1 MPEEVGSRAAKQLF
15 EEVSRGG
22 AVDSTHQV
30 HCRQLMAPT
39 PDRRAT
45 ALHLTGCPSSDA
57 VICDRVTARGGA
69 AAVWEVMMLNAM
81 QQLEGNAPPTDALA
95 VCLHHRA

>member
-30 HCRQLMAPT
+30 HCMHMMAPT
-39 PDRRAT
+39 PDRRAS
-45 ALHLTGCPSSDA
+45 ALHLPGWTSSHAALCDGDA
-57 VICDRVTARGGA
+57 VKARA
-69 AAVWEVMMLNAM
+69 AALTE
-81 QQLEGNAPPTDALA
+81 ALA
-95 VCLHHRA
+95 VCTHYRA